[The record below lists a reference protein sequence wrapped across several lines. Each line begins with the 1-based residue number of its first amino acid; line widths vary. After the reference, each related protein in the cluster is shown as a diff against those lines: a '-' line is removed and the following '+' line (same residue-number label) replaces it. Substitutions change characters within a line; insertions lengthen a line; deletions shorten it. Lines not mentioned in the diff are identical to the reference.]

1 MKRRQVLTLL
11 ALGLAETALAQR
23 SAAERRIAFIHSA
36 IPADQL
42 TVPAGP
48 FWVRRFLQDLK
59 GLGDVEGVNVV
70 IDRYSAE
77 GDPSRFMGLVS
88 RVIDRRPDLI
98 VTNLNSLVAAFM
110 HATSTIPIVGITQD
124 PVAAGLVTN
133 LARPAGNFTGVS
145 IDAGVDLIGLRV
157 ALLLQVVPSVRRV
170 GAFLSPGEWDGQP
183 GQELRRTAGIL
194 GIALEP
200 VTLAAANPTAVS
212 EAFVGL
218 RGHGVEAVIISPSG
232 DFLAHRT
239 QIVALT
245 HDNRLPAIYPYR
257 DYVELGGLLSYGPK
271 LDEMA
276 SRLAAQVHGILAGAR
291 PGDLPIFQASR
302 FELVINLTT
311 SSMLGIEVP
320 ALVLA
325 RTDEIVE

>member
-1 MKRRQVLTLL
+1 M
-11 ALGLAETALAQR
+11 QR
-23 SAAERRIAFIHSA
+23 
-36 IPADQL
+36 
-42 TVPAGP
+42 G
-48 FWVRRFLQDLK
+48 W
-59 GLGDVEGVNVV
+59 
-70 IDRYSAE
+70 
-77 GDPSRFMGLVS
+77 
-88 RVIDRRPDLI
+88 
-98 VTNLNSLVAAFM
+98 
-110 HATSTIPIVGITQD
+110 
-124 PVAAGLVTN
+124 
-133 LARPAGNFTGVS
+133 
-145 IDAGVDLIGLRV
+145 
-157 ALLLQVVPSVRRV
+157 
-170 GAFLSPGEWDGQP
+170 SPGEWDGQP

-311 SSMLGIEVP
+311 STMLGIEVP